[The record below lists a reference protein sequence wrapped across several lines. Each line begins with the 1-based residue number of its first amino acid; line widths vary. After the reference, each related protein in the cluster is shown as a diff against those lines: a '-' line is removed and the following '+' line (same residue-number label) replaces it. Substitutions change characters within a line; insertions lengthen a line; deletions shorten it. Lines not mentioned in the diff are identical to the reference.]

1 MAALPHDSA
10 RPFNRKIGFVYANY
24 FANHFHNAAF
34 HPSYF
39 LDQLV
44 QSHKMKN
51 PQPVDRLKLQIP
63 ESPLRAHFVKTRVK
77 VRQYPDGTHAIFYG
91 PRCLGRY
98 DKKGVLNE
106 ERKAA

>member
-1 MAALPHDSA
+1 MAALPYDSA
-10 RPFNRKIGFVYANY
+10 RPFSRKIGFVYANY

-51 PQPVDRLKLQIP
+51 PQPVEALFP
-63 ESPLRAHFVKTRVK
+63 S
-77 VRQYPDGTHAIFYG
+77 
-91 PRCLGRY
+91 
-98 DKKGVLNE
+98 
-106 ERKAA
+106 

>member
-1 MAALPHDSA
+1 MTALPHDSA

-51 PQPVDRLKLQIP
+51 PQPVAAHLLVFDDPFRNQGIDRG
-63 ESPLRAHFVKTRVK
+63 F
-77 VRQYPDGTHAIFYG
+77 RQAGRNAPSSFMSSTIFSSTK
-91 PRCLGRY
+91 CTI
-98 DKKGVLNE
+98 K
-106 ERKAA
+106 

>member
-1 MAALPHDSA
+1 MAALPYDSA

-51 PQPVDRLKLQIP
+51 PQPVEAERTRLAPVSLN
-63 ESPLRAHFVKTRVK
+63 SPPVSLYGSTPCRNATEPREVVAAAIWR
-77 VRQYPDGTHAIFYG
+77 RDG
-91 PRCLGRY
+91 
-98 DKKGVLNE
+98 
-106 ERKAA
+106 AATV